1 MARRAASI
9 CRLLIQHAS
18 IACRPKSPNATVAPR
33 VAMPVRRPRCIL
45 RYLTLFGISIWLGLL
60 LCCCRGLLGWGL
72 LLGRLGLRSG
82 LGFGRGDVGLGLG
95 LRLGSGLG
103 GCCRFWPG

>member
-18 IACRPKSPNATVAPR
+18 IACRPKSPNATVAPC

-45 RYLTLFGISIWLGLL
+45 RYLTLLGFLAVVVFLAAGLAGALL
-60 LCCCRGLLGWGL
+60 AAAVPAA
-72 LLGRLGLRSG
+72 SA
-82 LGFGRGDVGLGLG
+82 LGFGAALGRAAAAGFLV
-95 LRLGSGLG
+95 STVV
-103 GCCRFWPG
+103 